1 MNILPTDEQEAF
13 ATASAGFL
21 ASSLPLTRVRALIH
35 EPDNVDADAW
45 SAAADLGWFGLGL
58 PEALAGVGAGLA
70 DEALLFRELGRA
82 LAPGPFLGTVL
93 GARVAAAGSAEAL
106 AAEIVDGTRRVAYD
120 RLGDQLLDG
129 VGATHAV
136 VVRPERAE
144 LVDLTGLEITTG
156 RCIDETSRV
165 STAAIADAPV
175 VASVAADAD
184 PVFRHALVLTAAAMV
199 GIGEATRDMAAE
211 FAKTRVQFDRPIGV
225 HQGVKHPCAD
235 MAVRCEGAWAQTVV
249 AALAHD
255 EGLADADREALCAR
269 VVAEEAAE
277 RNSTGALQVLGG
289 IGYTAEHDIHLY
301 VKRTHVLRR
310 APAEKK
316 GLLDLLIAR

>member
-1 MNILPTDEQEAF
+1 MNLLPTDEQESF
-13 ATASAGFL
+13 AAASAGFL
-21 ASSLPLTRVRALIH
+21 AASLPMTRVRALID

-45 SAAADLGWFGLGL
+45 ATAADLGWFGLGL
-58 PEALAGVGAGLA
+58 PEALGGVGAGLA
-70 DEALLFRELGRA
+70 DEVLLFRELGRA

-93 GARVAAAGSAEAL
+93 GARVAAAGGAEAL
-106 AAEIVDGTRRVAYD
+106 AAEIVAGTRRVAYA
-120 RLGDQLLDG
+120 LGGQLLDG

-136 VVRPERAE
+136 VVRPEGAD
-144 LVDLTGLEITTG
+144 LVDLAGVEITPG
-156 RCIDETSRV
+156 RCIDEASRV
-165 STAAIADAPV
+165 ATAAIADASV
-175 VASVAADAD
+175 VASVTAEAD
-184 PVFRHALVLTAAAMV
+184 PVFRRALVMTAAAMV

-235 MAVRCEGAWAQTVV
+235 MAVRCEGAWAQTIV

-255 EGLADADREALCAR
+255 EGVADADREALCAR

-301 VKRTHVLRR
+301 VKRTHVLRQIPLVR
-310 APAEKK
+310 KR
-316 GLLDLLIAR
+316 LLDLLIAC

>member
-1 MNILPTDEQEAF
+1 MNLLPTDEQESF
-13 ATASAGFL
+13 AAASAGFL
-21 ASSLPLTRVRALIH
+21 AASLPLARVRSLID
-35 EPDNVDADAW
+35 ESDNVDAAAW
-45 SAAADLGWFGLGL
+45 AAAADLGWFGLGL
-58 PEALAGVGAGLA
+58 PEALGGVGAGLA

-82 LAPGPFLGTVL
+82 LAPGPFLAMVL
-93 GARVAAAGSAEAL
+93 GARVAAIGGAEAL
-106 AAEIVDGTRRVAYD
+106 AAEVVGGTRRVGYALD
-120 RLGDQLLDG
+120 DQLLDG

-144 LVDLTGLEITTG
+144 LVDLAGVDITPG
-156 RCIDETSRV
+156 RCLDDASRIA
-165 STAAIADAPV
+165 TAAIAGARV
-175 VASVAADAD
+175 VASVTAETD
-184 PVFRHALVLTAAAMV
+184 PVFRRVLVLTAAAMV
-199 GIGEATRDMAAE
+199 GIGEATRDMAADY
-211 FAKTRVQFDRPIGV
+211 AKTRVQFDRPIGV

-255 EGLADADREALCAR
+255 EALADADREALCAR

-310 APAEKK
+310 IPLVRK
-316 GLLDLLIAR
+316 GLLDLLIAC

>member
-1 MNILPTDEQEAF
+1 MNILPTNEQEAF
-13 ATASAGFL
+13 AVASAGFL
-21 ASSLPLTRVRALIH
+21 AAALPLTRVRALIDQ
-35 EPDNVDADAW
+35 PDNVDTDAW
-45 SAAADLGWFGLGL
+45 AAAADLGWFGLGL
-58 PEALAGVGAGLA
+58 PEALGGVGAGLA
-70 DEALLFRELGRA
+70 DEVLLFRELGRA

-93 GARVAAAGSAEAL
+93 GARVAAAGGNEAL
-106 AAEIVDGTRRVAYD
+106 AAEIVDGTRRVAYA
-120 RLGDQLLDG
+120 LGGQLLDG

-136 VVRPERAE
+136 VVRPERAD
-144 LVDLTGLEITTG
+144 LVDLAGVEITPG
-156 RCIDETSRV
+156 RCIDEASRV
-165 STAAIADAPV
+165 STAAIADAAV
-175 VASVAADAD
+175 IASVTAEAD
-184 PVFRHALVLTAAAMV
+184 PIFRRALVLTAAAMV

-211 FAKTRVQFDRPIGV
+211 YAKTRVQFDRPIGV

-255 EGLADADREALCAR
+255 EGVGDADGEALCAW

-289 IGYTAEHDIHLY
+289 IGYTVEHDVHLY

-310 APAEKK
+310 VPVEKK

>member
-13 ATASAGFL
+13 AVASAGFL
-21 ASSLPLTRVRALIH
+21 TASLPLARARALID

-58 PEALAGVGAGLA
+58 AEALGGVGAGLA

-106 AAEIVDGTRRVAYD
+106 AAEIVEGTRRVAYAQD
-120 RLGDQLLDG
+120 DQLLDG
-129 VGATHAV
+129 VGANHAI
-136 VVRPERAE
+136 VVRPDRAD
-144 LVDLTGLEITTG
+144 LVDLAGLEITTG

-175 VASVAADAD
+175 IASVAAEAD
-184 PVFRHALVLTAAAMV
+184 PVFRRALVLTAAAMV
-199 GIGEATRDMAAE
+199 GIGEAARDMAAE
-211 FAKTRVQFDRPIGV
+211 YAKTRVQFDRPIGV

>member
-1 MNILPTDEQEAF
+1 MNLLPTDEQESF
-13 ATASAGFL
+13 ASASAAFL
-21 ASSLPLTRVRALIH
+21 ADSLPLARVRALID
-35 EPDNVDADAW
+35 EPDNLDESVWA
-45 SAAADLGWFGLGL
+45 AAADLGWFGLGL
-58 PEALAGVGAGLA
+58 PEALGGVGAGLA

-93 GARVAAAGSAEAL
+93 GARVAAAGGADAL
-106 AAEIVDGTRRVAYD
+106 AAEIVGGTRRVAYG
-120 RLGDQLLDG
+120 LGDQILDG
-129 VGATHAV
+129 ARATHAV
-136 VVRPERAE
+136 VVRPERAD
-144 LVDLTGLEITTG
+144 LVDLAGLDIAPG

-165 STAAIADAPV
+165 STAPIARAPV
-175 VASVAADAD
+175 VASVTSEQD
-184 PVFRHALVLTAAAMV
+184 PVFRRALVLTAAAMA

-211 FAKTRVQFDRPIGV
+211 YAKTRVQFDRPIGV

-255 EGLADADREALCAR
+255 EDVADADREALCAR

-289 IGYTAEHDIHLY
+289 IGFTAEHDVHLY

-310 APAEKK
+310 MPMERKA
-316 GLLDLLIAR
+316 LLDLLIAR